1 MLVCVLAV
9 AAAVGVVA
17 SAAFIFRRL
26 GSGTEDLAPNGPTAG
41 HAGSML
47 SSLFL
52 LVFAIAIVVPWTTA
66 DAARQNTYTESQ
78 AAVEAYWSAARLPAP
93 AGAQVQ
99 QQVRDYVGFVLTKEW
114 PLMASGQLSLE
125 GATRLDSLRTQT
137 AGLVVKGDEEKA
149 AKSEVIEEV
158 KALSAARRQRGA
170 DAQATPP
177 AGVLPL
183 TILTGLI
190 VLLYPFLAGARPR
203 GKTLVPLVVMSAMLG
218 FGIFLTWQ
226 ISHVFA
232 SGLSVE
238 PDAFRAAL
246 TEFQRI
252 PWSG

>member
-17 SAAFIFRRL
+17 IAAFLFRRL
-26 GSGTEDLAPNGPTAG
+26 GNGTDDLVPDGPSAG

-66 DAARQNTYTESQ
+66 DAARQNTYAESQ
-78 AAVEAYWSAARLPAP
+78 AAVETYWSAARLPAP
-93 AGAQVQ
+93 GGAQLQ
-99 QQVRDYVGFVLTKEW
+99 QQVRDYVGFVLNKEW
-114 PLMASGQLSLE
+114 PLMASGRLSVE
-125 GATRLDSLRTQT
+125 GASRLEALRTQA
-137 AGLVVKGDEEKA
+137 AGLIVKDDDAKA
-149 AKSEVIEEV
+149 AKSDVLDEVRD
-158 KALSAARRQRGA
+158 LSAARRQRAA
-170 DAQATPP
+170 DARATPP

-190 VLLYPFLAGARPR
+190 VIVFPFMAGARPR
-203 GKTLVPLVVMSAMLG
+203 GKTLAPLVVMAALLG
-218 FGIFLTWQ
+218 FGVFLTWQ

-232 SGLSVE
+232 SGLSVG
-238 PDAFRAAL
+238 PDAFSAAL
-246 TEFQRI
+246 SEFDRI